1 MLLKEAKATISTA
14 ICTRDDIMIYLIQK
28 GIESET
34 AFTIMEKVRK
44 GKGLT
49 EEQETIMREHDV
61 LTGIYGHV
69 KRLNICS
76 LRHMLLPML

>member
-1 MLLKEAKATISTA
+1 
-14 ICTRDDIMIYLIQK
+14 MIYLIQK

-61 LTGIYGHV
+61 PDWYIWSCKKIKY
-69 KRLNICS
+69 ICS